1 MLYNS
6 VVEKNKQRLLES
18 RRFTCVEYLWN
29 DFWVSELAKNL
40 VEKPKD
46 LCFEGTKVRSP
57 GDIKENGI

>member
-1 MLYNS
+1 VFYNS
-6 VVEKNKQRLLES
+6 GVVKNKHRLLES
-18 RRFTCVEYLWN
+18 RRFTFVEYLWN
-29 DFWVSELAKNL
+29 DFWVSELGKNL